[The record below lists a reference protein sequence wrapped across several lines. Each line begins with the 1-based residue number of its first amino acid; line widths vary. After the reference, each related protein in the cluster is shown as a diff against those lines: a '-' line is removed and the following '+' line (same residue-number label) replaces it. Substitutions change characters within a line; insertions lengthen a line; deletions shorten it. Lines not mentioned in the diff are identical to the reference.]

1 MKEPLSIRLMRA
13 LRVGIGK
20 LSSEATTLIRQYVES
35 QCVSGEVCFMNKSG
49 VPDLYYTAF
58 GWLLAALLDIKLDRE
73 RRKVFLGSQ
82 EKVALNLIHYAALM
96 RCYLLDD
103 WMDKG
108 GLRLALT
115 GITRREVRNLDS
127 FRETPQGD
135 ACSPYSQFIWQGVLE
150 DTGNG
155 HLIKIQDL
163 ENYHVATGGYANYQE
178 KVVPTINATA
188 AALAIKGQ
196 LEGWKKNTDVEA
208 LRQMQEDNGGFKA
221 SPSAPLADLLSTATA
236 LFILKQYKV
245 KPAFN
250 AEDFIISHWQDGGG
264 FSATI
269 LDDSSDVEYVF
280 YGLLAI
286 GAI

>member
-73 RRKVFLGSQ
+73 KRKVLLESQ
-82 EKVALNLIHYAALM
+82 KKAALDLIHYAALM

-115 GITRREVRNLDS
+115 GITHREVRNLDS
-127 FRETPQGD
+127 FHDIPQGD
-135 ACSPYSQFIWQGVLE
+135 VGSPYSQFIWQGVLE

-163 ENYHVATGGYANYQE
+163 ENYHVGTGGYANYQE
-178 KVVPTINATA
+178 KVVPTLNATA
-188 AALAIKGQ
+188 AALALKGQ

-208 LRQMQEDNGGFKA
+208 LRQMQEENGGFKA
-221 SPSAPLADLLSTATA
+221 SPSAPVADLLSTATA

-245 KPAFN
+245 EPAFD
-250 AEDFIISHWQDGGG
+250 AEVFITSHWQDGGG

-280 YGLLAI
+280 YGLLAL
-286 GAI
+286 GAL